1 MTATDP
7 DSPETE
13 LLEAEATEALK
24 ERLEREHNELLQ
36 ELRSLIPGANVLLGF
51 LLAVSF
57 TSEFSDLDRTDR
69 YVYFATL
76 VCTAAATVLFMAPAA
91 HHRLRFREGDK
102 DIILRKGN
110 REAIAGTVASSLAF
124 TGVLFLVTEKIF
136 GTTEAV
142 AVSVVFFAFTAWR
155 WWSFALLR
163 TLREGRRDT
172 RA

>member
-1 MTATDP
+1 MSFSDE
-7 DSPETE
+7 DELERE
-13 LLEAEATEALK
+13 LLEAESAEALK

-57 TSEFSDLDRTDR
+57 TSEFADLDRTER
-69 YVYFATL
+69 YVYFVTL
-76 VCTAAATVLFMAPAA
+76 ASTAIAIVLFMAPAA

-102 DIILRKGN
+102 NHILLKGN

-124 TGVLFLVTEKIF
+124 TGVLYLVTERIF
-136 GTTEAV
+136 GTPEAV
-142 AVSVVFFAFTAWR
+142 LVSVGFFAFTAWR

-163 TLREGRRDT
+163 TLRDERRA
-172 RA
+172 RRS